1 MQFFLPIYI
10 FTNYLLMAEVLTLAV
25 TQVAQV
31 SAGIK
36 DSQTFVFCFGVC
48 VAFAFLLALLAF
60 FGCKQAAVE
69 FCVCAGLKSLDTIF
83 VAVCG
88 WLCVQKCVRNVFVFY
103 IQS

>member
-1 MQFFLPIYI
+1 
-10 FTNYLLMAEVLTLAV
+10 VCV
-25 TQVAQV
+25 CV
-31 SAGIK
+31 
-36 DSQTFVFCFGVC
+36 GVC

>member
-36 DSQTFVFCFGVC
+36 DSQTFVFVFCVCVCVGVC

-69 FCVCAGLKSLDTIF
+69 FCVC
-83 VAVCG
+83 VCAA
-88 WLCVQKCVRNVFVFY
+88 
-103 IQS
+103 QSSNNS